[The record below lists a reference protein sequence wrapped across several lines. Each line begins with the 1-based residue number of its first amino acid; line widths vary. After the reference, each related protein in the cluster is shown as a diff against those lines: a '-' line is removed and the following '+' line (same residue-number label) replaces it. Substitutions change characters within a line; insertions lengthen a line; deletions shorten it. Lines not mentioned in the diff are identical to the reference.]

1 MTNSKILAEGAEAK
15 IYFLKISDK
24 NYIVKERMPKLYR
37 FKDLDS
43 EIIAKRTK
51 HEVNILNLAKAVV
64 KCPYVFYSDDKTII
78 MEYLKYPEAKSLIEK
93 TPNILKK
100 IALDVSKLHRRNI
113 IHGDLTLSNILYDT
127 KNKEPYFIDFGL
139 AFVSPKKEDKAM
151 DLEVL
156 REIIIAD
163 FSEKYWSL
171 FEKEY
176 SKYNE
181 DIIKYMEKIQK
192 RKKYL

>member
-1 MTNSKILAEGAEAK
+1 M
-15 IYFLKISDK
+15 
-24 NYIVKERMPKLYR
+24 
-37 FKDLDS
+37 
-43 EIIAKRTK
+43 
-51 HEVNILNLAKAVV
+51 
-64 KCPYVFYSDDKTII
+64 
-78 MEYLKYPEAKSLIEK
+78 
-93 TPNILKK
+93 
-100 IALDVSKLHRRNI
+100 
-113 IHGDLTLSNILYDT
+113 
-127 KNKEPYFIDFGL
+127 PYFIDFGL
-139 AFVSPKKEDKAM
+139 AFVSTKKEDKAM

-163 FSEKYWSL
+163 FSEKYWHI